1 MLAATEPLKPLIAV
15 GQVTSTPDKEH
26 NFACCSRLVREATQR
41 GACIIFLPEAFDYV
55 GSSTEET
62 LGLSETLDGDTVQRY
77 SSLARECGVW
87 LSLGGF
93 HERGGDWERTRRIY
107 NTHLLLDSEGSLA
120 GAYRKTHLFNVE
132 LKGRVSLQETAYTN
146 PGPAVVPPV
155 STPAGKVGLAICYD
169 LRFPEMSLA
178 LAQAGAEVLTYP
190 SAFTVATGSAH
201 WEVLLRARAIET
213 QCYVVAAAQTGKHHD
228 RRTSYGHTMVVDP
241 WGSVI
246 AQCQEGPGLCFAEV
260 DLAYLRRI
268 RQEMPV
274 FNHRRP
280 DLYGR
285 VAAPQ
290 KDPLPPDLPLGHST

>member
-1 MLAATEPLKPLIAV
+1 MSAAPETLKPLIAV

-26 NFACCSRLVREATQR
+26 NFDCCSQLIREGAQR
-41 GACIIFLPEAFDYV
+41 GACILFLPEAFDYV
-55 GSSTEET
+55 GSSTKET
-62 LGLSETLDGDTVQRY
+62 LGLAETLYGETVQSY
-77 SSLARECGVW
+77 ASLAREYGIW

-93 HERGGDWERTRRIY
+93 HERGSDWEQTWRIY
-107 NTHLLLDSEGSLA
+107 NTHLLLDSKGSLV
-120 GAYRKTHLFNVE
+120 GAYRKSHLFNVE
-132 LKGRVSLQETAYTN
+132 LKDGVSLQETKYTN
-146 PGPAVVPPV
+146 PGPEIVPPI

-228 RRTSYGHTMVVDP
+228 RRASYGHAMVVDP

-246 AQCQEGPGLCFAEV
+246 AQCQEGPGLCYAEI
-260 DLAYLRRI
+260 DLAYLRQI

-274 FNHRRP
+274 FSHRRP
-280 DLYGR
+280 DLYGHL
-285 VAAPQ
+285 AATPVG
-290 KDPLPPDLPLGHST
+290 PTAP